1 MSLAAGLIIFSY
13 SSLIEKELLP
23 CAVLFVNYPSSSF
36 LINDDI
42 ILLVQGHVQSC
53 VASLCDTLACEKVD
67 YTSTIP

>member
-1 MSLAAGLIIFSY
+1 MSLAAGLVIFNC

-23 CAVLFVNYPSSSF
+23 CVVSFVNYSLSSF
-36 LINDDI
+36 LNNDDTV
-42 ILLVQGHVQSC
+42 LLVQGHVQSC